1 MILFVAIVC
10 ASSFTVFAQE
20 TKKGEQAQTE
30 TQGVQ
35 FRDSGTVPDEVDLKE
50 PMSGAEVIWMLIR
63 VLLALAL
70 IVVLIYVLIRFLS
83 RKTRNYDSPRKLRII
98 AAIGLSPQKS
108 MQVVE
113 VGHKLYVLG
122 VGQDV
127 VVLDKIE
134 HPQEV
139 AELIEMMDM
148 TNLENQVMINWR
160 ERILSLFKKK
170 DVTSE
175 ELDIEDY
182 EKLFSEQLREATARE
197 IAEDQPAEE
206 NKERL

>member
-1 MILFVAIVC
+1 M
-10 ASSFTVFAQE
+10 STFAQE
-20 TKKGEQAQTE
+20 VKNNNQQATE

-35 FRDSGTVPDEVDLKE
+35 FRDSDVEQNQVELKE
-50 PMSGAEVIWMLIR
+50 PMSGAEVIWMLLR

-70 IVVLIYVLIRFLS
+70 IIVLIYVLIRFLS

-113 VGHKLYVLG
+113 VGHKLYVIG

-139 AELIEMMDM
+139 AELIEMLDM
-148 TNLENQVMINWR
+148 TNIENQVMMNWR
-160 ERILSLFKKK
+160 EKILSIFKKK
-170 DVTSE
+170 EITSE
-175 ELDIEDY
+175 ELAIEDY
-182 EKLFSEQLREATARE
+182 EKLFSEQLKEATARE
-197 IAEDQPAEE
+197 NGTGTLVDE
-206 NKERL
+206 NKERM

>member
-1 MILFVAIVC
+1 MILFVSIVC

-20 TKKGEQAQTE
+20 AKKSEQSQTE

-35 FRDSGTVPDEVDLKE
+35 FRDSGTVPDEVELKE

-197 IAEDQPAEE
+197 NAEDQPAEE